1 MFVDLPTRRR
11 TQWRWA
17 TPLLALLMVGAY
29 IWIFLLPD
37 DAAWRATLLRWG
49 TLSGSVTEWRVALR
63 DERLLTLL
71 TALFIHAGPVHLV
84 GNLLFLLIFGLPS
97 ERTMGP
103 WRTSSLWT
111 EQYRSALQGLA
122 QIAERVSMNWADIET
137 GVLELVELRQSGGRP
152 LSSMLDPTAS
162 QLHLAQR
169 ISPGDHEW
177 ETRAAKIDESFRSY
191 VKWREFLYK
200 ATEVAQ
206 LQTSKTR
213 DISVMNSVVRI
224 LKKAGFADKNVRDT
238 LFGTGPGGGTLALRE
253 LIANHLQQKTFPI
266 PAASGSR
273 SRVGSKDELRAIMKV
288 LTDGGFSGPN

>member
-29 IWIFLLPD
+29 IWIVLLPD

-103 WRTSSLWT
+103 WRFLLLFLAGG
-111 EQYRSALQGLA
+111 ALANLA
-122 QIAERVSMNWADIET
+122 AA
-137 GVLELVELRQSGGRP
+137 VLMGTPARAIIGASGGVSAVIGAYLALFPRARLGVVVP
-152 LSSMLDPTAS
+152 LGLWLEFIKVPAALLIGLWATL
-162 QLHLAQR
+162 QLIFTFTGPSFGAVAWWAHLA
-169 ISPGDHEW
+169 G
-177 ETRAAKIDESFRSY
+177 F
-191 VKWREFLYK
+191 
-200 ATEVAQ
+200 
-206 LQTSKTR
+206 
-213 DISVMNSVVRI
+213 VVGLI
-224 LKKAGFADKNVRDT
+224 YA
-238 LFGTGPGGGTLALRE
+238 LALKPMLAR
-253 LIANHLQQKTFPI
+253 
-266 PAASGSR
+266 R
-273 SRVGSKDELRAIMKV
+273 SRGR
-288 LTDGGFSGPN
+288 